1 MQKVKNSIKKI
12 AIISVIAAG
21 CAAFAAQMPA
31 TPVLVSKVSSVRQ
44 NMLKRYVGDLSAVDD
59 VALVPRVS
67 GVIWKQAFANGD
79 MVKKGQVLFVIENTT
94 YLAQANAAKAKLS
107 QCRAEYAFAKSNL
120 KRLSTLWQQKATS
133 ESSFEEAVRLEASTK
148 AAVAAAEAALL
159 DAENN
164 LSYTEIKSPI
174 SGKAGKAAVSE
185 FNYVTPNFGEL
196 VTVVSLDP
204 LYVNFSVSSR
214 DFLTMFGSFE
224 KLKELAVIEIVLADG
239 SIYKE
244 PVEVVFM
251 DNRVDKETD
260 TIRMRGK
267 ISNKDGKLLP
277 DSLITVKLGRKEKH
291 EMAGVPV
298 YSVMNN
304 GKMDYVYVLDEK
316 NIPQIRQV
324 VLGEVQGKTQ
334 VVKEGL
340 TAGETVVVDG
350 THKVRPGVPVS
361 PVNVDVEKK

>member
-1 MQKVKNSIKKI
+1 MRTDIKKI
-12 AIISVIAAG
+12 SIFSVATIA
-21 CAAFAAQMPA
+21 CAVFAAQMPA
-31 TPVLVSKVSSVRQ
+31 TPVLVSKVFPVRQ

-67 GVIWKQAFANGD
+67 GVIMKQSFVNGD
-79 MVKKGQVLFVIENTT
+79 IVKKGQTLFLIENTT
-94 YLAQANAAKAKLS
+94 YLAQANAAKAKLA
-107 QCRAEYAFAKSNL
+107 QCRAEYEFAKSNL
-120 KRLSTLWQQKATS
+120 KRLTTLRQQKATS
-133 ESSFEEAVRLEASTK
+133 ESSFEEAVRLEAATK

-185 FNYVTPNFGEL
+185 FNYVTPNFGNL

-204 LYVNFSVSSR
+204 LYVNFSISSR

-224 KLKELAVIEIVLADG
+224 KFKELAAASIVLADG
-239 SIYKE
+239 SVYSE
-244 PVEVVFM
+244 PVEMVFM
-251 DNRVDKETD
+251 DNRVDKDTD

-267 ISNKDGKLLP
+267 IRNKDGKLLP
-277 DSLITVKLGRKEKH
+277 DSLITVKLGRKENR

-298 YSVMNN
+298 YAVMNN
-304 GKMDYVYVLDEK
+304 GKMDYVYVLGEK
-316 NIPQIRQV
+316 NIPQLRQV
-324 VLGEVQGKTQ
+324 VLGEVQGGTQ
-334 VVKEGL
+334 TVKSGL
-340 TAGETVVVDG
+340 TVGETVVVDG

-361 PVNVDVEKK
+361 PVYVDLEKK

>member
-1 MQKVKNSIKKI
+1 MKINIKKF
-12 AIISVIAAG
+12 AVLSVVAAG

-31 TPVLVSKVSSVRQ
+31 TPVLVSKVSSVKQ

-67 GVIWKQAFANGD
+67 GVIWKQAFNNGD
-79 MVKKGQVLFVIENTT
+79 IVKKGQVLFVIENTT
-94 YLAQANAAKAKLS
+94 YLAQANAAKAKLA

-120 KRLSTLWQQKATS
+120 KRLTTLRQQKAAS

-185 FNYVTPNFGEL
+185 FNYVTPASGDL

-204 LYVNFSVSSR
+204 LYVNFSISSR

-224 KLKELAVIEIVLADG
+224 NLKKLAVIEIVLADG

-260 TIRMRGK
+260 TIKMRGK
-267 ISNKDGKLLP
+267 VRNKDGKLLP
-277 DSLITVKLGRKEKH
+277 DSLITVKLGRKENQT
-291 EMAGVPV
+291 MAGVPV
-298 YSVMNN
+298 YAVMNN
-304 GKMDYVYVLDEK
+304 GKMDYVYVLGDK

-340 TAGETVVVDG
+340 TVGETVVVDG